1 MVHGVYKS
9 AFNPPASINIYSKD
23 ISKAD
28 VQADPQPL
36 KSENSALAIEDTESS
51 TELFPAAYGPYRSNE
66 ANK

>member
-1 MVHGVYKS
+1 MVHGIYKS

-36 KSENSALAIEDTESS
+36 KSENSALAIEDTE
-51 TELFPAAYGPYRSNE
+51 
-66 ANK
+66 